1 MFTNKSFGIR
11 LAAAVALTSFAGCQ
25 TLPDTRGVLFGSVN
39 ASDQVAGP
47 FIVAAIDRND
57 GSIRHRVFVEQ
68 EGEFKMRLEAG
79 AYKFI
84 AFADTNRDGL
94 LDSSEPVSVRMSLK
108 TPVSQGDILA
118 LPALEIRNRE
128 YSRQVR

>member
-1 MFTNKSFGIR
+1 MFANKSSGIR
-11 LAAAVALTSFAGCQ
+11 LAAAVLLASLAGCQ

-39 ASDQVAGP
+39 APDEVAGP
-47 FIVAAIDRND
+47 FVVAALDRND

-68 EGEFKMRLEAG
+68 QGEFKMRLDAG

-94 LDSSEPVSVRMSLK
+94 LDSGEPVSVRMALK
-108 TPVSQGDILA
+108 TPIHEGDMLA
-118 LPALEIRNRE
+118 IPALNVRE
-128 YSRQVR
+128 QSAY

>member
-1 MFTNKSFGIR
+1 MFTHKSFGIR
-11 LAAAVALTSFAGCQ
+11 VAAAVVLSSLAGCQ
-25 TLPDTRGVLFGSVN
+25 TLPDTRGILFGSVI

-47 FIVAAIDRND
+47 FIVAAIDRDD

-68 EGEFKMRLEAG
+68 EGEFKMRIDAG

-94 LDSSEPVSVRMSLK
+94 LDSNEPVSVRMALK
-108 TPVSQGDILA
+108 TRITAGDMMAIPV
-118 LPALEIRNRE
+118 LEIRDRP
-128 YSRQVR
+128 

>member
-1 MFTNKSFGIR
+1 MFGNKTSGVR
-11 LAAAVALTSFAGCQ
+11 LAAAVLLLSVTGCQ

-39 ASDQVAGP
+39 APDEVAGP

-68 EGEFKMRLEAG
+68 QGDFKMRLDAG

-84 AFADTNRDGL
+84 AFADNDRDGL
-94 LDSSEPVSVRMSLK
+94 LGSGEPVSVRMALK
-108 TPVSQGDILA
+108 TPIHEGDMLA
-118 LPALEIRNRE
+118 LPALEIRDR
-128 YSRQVR
+128 R